1 MDPNTT
7 VGWSYWDWFLFI
19 FIAMTGIAGR
29 LAHTWA
35 ERNEKN
41 IKPRLTG
48 GEIVSAFV
56 SAPLL
61 GILAGSAGEYMHI
74 SQGTVFGLA
83 GFAGLMGPALLL
95 SLWKKIGEPMVRRVF
110 GTDKE

>member
-1 MDPNTT
+1 MNNS
-7 VGWSYWDWFLFI
+7 WSYWDWFLFI

-29 LAHTWA
+29 LSHTWA

-41 IKPRLTG
+41 VVPRLTT
-48 GEIVSAFV
+48 GEIVSALV

-61 GILAGSAGEYMHI
+61 GVMAGSVGDYMDL

-95 SLWKKIGEPMVRRVF
+95 SLWKKIGEPWSKRVL
-110 GTDKE
+110 GGSKVED